1 MFYKGNSKNPLLFEI
16 VFRLHQVQMKGDLIL
31 HIRNILRTQ
40 MLEAVIDGLSRGNN
54 LIGMMRG
61 INPPKFLPLG
71 KEDMEVSDKLEL
83 WLRCWWGDTLI
94 AMETPDWFEEE
105 KNGDNLLW
113 YPSSSTMKTS

>member
-1 MFYKGNSKNPLLFEI
+1 
-16 VFRLHQVQMKGDLIL
+16 
-31 HIRNILRTQ
+31 
-40 MLEAVIDGLSRGNN
+40 MLEAVIDGLSRENN

-71 KEDMEVSDKLEL
+71 KEDMEGSDKLEL